1 MNQTLL
7 CSQRSRHEN
16 AYQGPA
22 RETQTSLLQHTSLAL
37 ESQILSSKTKAPF
50 LFGAV
55 LVTTLLTGQA
65 QAQNT
70 PAKFV
75 PFSDFVQSVR
85 GTDAST
91 FLASSAATAK
101 VKEPAAFNEMRQH
114 ILNMYEGV
122 NVSHSYVLGSQTIDC
137 VPVSQQL
144 SVRTLGLKKIA
155 EPPNSSP
162 SVPGGANQSSAFQ
175 KASQLPADKTADEFG
190 NALGCET
197 STVPMTRLTM
207 ENLSHFKNLQEFFE
221 KGPNGSGH
229 PPMPDTKN
237 SITPNPYDHKYAFMY
252 QYVNNLGI
260 NANINL
266 WRPYVYTDIGEIFS
280 LAQTWT
286 IGYSSGPVQTAE
298 VGWQNF
304 PGKYGTESSVPFIYW
319 TADGYNR
326 TGCYNLD
333 CSGFV
338 QVSSSVTF
346 GAPFS
351 AGSYSVPDGPQY
363 EIQAE
368 FYLYQ
373 GNWWLNFNGTWV
385 GYYPG
390 SLYGGGQL
398 SRYANLVEFGSE
410 SVGYNVW
417 PAEGSG
423 LFAASGWTYAGY
435 ERLIYYIDLSSTGY
449 WATLT
454 PDDPSPSC
462 YSTAGPYYASN
473 WGVYFYFG
481 GPGGASC
488 E

>member
-1 MNQTLL
+1 MNQALF
-7 CSQRSRHEN
+7 CSQRTQHEN
-16 AYQGPA
+16 ASQGSA
-22 RETQTSLLQHTSLAL
+22 REF
-37 ESQILSSKTKAPF
+37 LSSKTKAPF

-55 LVTTLLTGQA
+55 LVTTLITGQA
-65 QAQNT
+65 QAQTT

-85 GTDAST
+85 GTDAGA

-101 VKEPAAFNEMRQH
+101 VKEPAALNEMRQH
-114 ILNMYEGV
+114 ILNLYEGV
-122 NVSHSYVLGSQTIDC
+122 NVGHSYVLGSQTIDC

-144 SVRTLGLKKIA
+144 SVRTFGLKKIA
-155 EPPNSSP
+155 EPPKSSP
-162 SVPGGANQSSAFQ
+162 SVPGGASQSSTFQ
-175 KASQLPADKTADEFG
+175 KASQLPTDKTADEFG
-190 NALGCET
+190 NALGCEA
-197 STVPMTRLTM
+197 STVPMARLTM
-207 ENLSHFKNLQEFFE
+207 EHLSHFKNLQEFFE

-229 PPMPDTKN
+229 PPMPGTKD
-237 SITPNPYDHKYAFMY
+237 SISPNPYDHKYAITY

-266 WRPYVYTDIGEIFS
+266 WRPYIYTDIGEIFS

-286 IGYSSGPVQTAE
+286 IGNSSGPVQTAE
-298 VGWQNF
+298 VGWQNY
-304 PGKYGTESSVPFIYW
+304 PGRTGTNNSTPFIYW

-326 TGCYNLD
+326 TGCYDLT
-333 CSGFV
+333 CPGFV

-351 AGSYSVPDGPQY
+351 PGSYSVSDGPQY
-363 EIQAE
+363 EIQAV

-390 SLYGGGQL
+390 SIYRGGQL

-423 LFAASGWTYAGY
+423 LFAASGWTYAAY
-435 ERLIYYIDLSSTGY
+435 QRLIYYIDLSSTGN
-449 WATLT
+449 WASLT
-454 PDDPSPSC
+454 PFDPSPSC
-462 YSTAGPYYASN
+462 YSTAGPYYDSS
-473 WGVYFYFG
+473 WGIYFYFG